1 MPDRPTALELLEAV
15 RLFLETEVAKTTA
28 DPRLRFR
35 ALVAANALSIASR
48 EVVLD
53 DAPASSEARIL
64 HALLGD
70 APRRR
75 GRPSRTQSSSP
86 AAGGARAPSP
96 NPKRPP
102 RGGGGRDPAPRPPP
116 AAPGR
121 DPPPPRR
128 SPRSAGSSRPS

>member
-15 RLFLETEVAKTTA
+15 RLFLETEVAKTAA

-53 DAPASSEARIL
+53 EAPASSEARIL

-75 GRPSRTQSSSP
+75 GRPSRSQSSSP
-86 AAGGARAPSP
+86 AAEVARALSAELC
-96 NPKRPP
+96 R
-102 RGGGGRDPAPRPPP
+102 RIRDGTAPAETI
-116 AAPGR
+116 AAV
-121 DPPPPRR
+121 RR
-128 SPRSAGSSRPS
+128 IVEAKLATASPRYLQKTRPT

>member
-15 RLFLETEVAKTTA
+15 RLFLETEVAKTSA

-53 DAPASSEARIL
+53 EAPASSEARIL

-70 APRRR
+70 VPRRR
-75 GRPSRTQSSSP
+75 GRPSSRGQSGSS
-86 AAGGARAPSP
+86 AEEGARALSVELC
-96 NPKRPP
+96 RRIRDGTAPP
-102 RGGGGRDPAPRPPP
+102 GTISAV
-116 AAPGR
+116 
-121 DPPPPRR
+121 R
-128 SPRSAGSSRPS
+128 SIVEAKL